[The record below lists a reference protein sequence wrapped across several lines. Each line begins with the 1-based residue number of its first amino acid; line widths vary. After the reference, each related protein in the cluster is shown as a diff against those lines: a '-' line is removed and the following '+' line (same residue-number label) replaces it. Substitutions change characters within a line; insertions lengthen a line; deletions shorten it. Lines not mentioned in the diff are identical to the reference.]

1 LLLRGKQRERYADL
15 SYTSRKGAL
24 NGLKPRRHE
33 GRGVAI
39 STPGTESEVIGAP
52 IEAGRSAPTANGR
65 GPAGRPGVL
74 ARFVRIGGEKQYL
87 RGVTYGTFCD
97 GPDGAPYPD
106 PATVGDDFAA
116 MAAAGVNAIRLY
128 TAPPRWL
135 LDLAH
140 EHGLC
145 AMVGLAWEDHVA
157 FLDDRQRAARIVKRV
172 EQDAAACAGHPALLC
187 YAVGNEIPASIVRWH
202 GARKIE
208 RFVERLYSTVKR
220 IDPGSLVTYVNYPST
235 EYLQLPFLDLVCF
248 NVYLE
253 SDDPLQAYLARL
265 HNIAGDRPLLIT
277 EIGLDSKG
285 HGLDVQARVLERQ
298 LRTAYA
304 SGCAGAFV
312 FSWTDEWH
320 RGGIDVD
327 DWHFGLVDHERRPKP
342 ALAAVERAFTDV
354 PLAWERAGPRI
365 SVVVCSYNGE
375 ATIGR
380 CLQALTDLD
389 YPDYEVIVV
398 DDGSTD
404 GTASI
409 AAEFDVRLIRT
420 DNHGLSAARNTGI
433 EAATG
438 EIVAFTDDDSWP
450 DADWLRYLAHAFCS
464 TDHAGIGGPNLVPD
478 DAGTVESAVARSPGG
493 PTHVLLS
500 DDVAEHIP
508 GCNMAFRSDA
518 LKAVGGFDPQFRIA
532 GDDVDIC
539 WRLQERGWTIGFCPA
554 AVVLH
559 RRRHSVRRYL
569 KQQME
574 YGKAE
579 ALLECKWPE
588 KYNRGGHLAWEG
600 RMYASTPLR
609 RRRGRIGY
617 GTWGSNLF
625 QSLYDRTPSTLGA
638 LPLMPEWYL
647 LIGLLAVLSIVGI
660 FQHPLVPWTSG
671 APVRIELLL
680 LAAAAVALAVKVVR
694 GAWHAPHGT
703 PVKGPI
709 VKGVTAVLFL
719 LQPVARLTGRMR
731 GGLTPWRRR
740 GEFAFALPLPRRRS
754 VWSEHW
760 RSPTDRLLQLERDL
774 RARCMNI
781 TRGGDSDRWDI
792 QVRLGPLGSARMR
805 VAVEEHGQG
814 RQLVRYQVWPRW
826 SRLLPAIV
834 LLSGAWLAG
843 SILFSQYLL
852 AASIFVVLL
861 FLVLR
866 ASKEAGAGVALVL
879 SAIGD
884 EVETDRTSGEPH
896 ELMDDLRVMP
906 VPSAVET
913 LPDQENGSHPP
924 PGKTEESLGRHR

>member
-1 LLLRGKQRERYADL
+1 MAASGKARQEANEPLAAGSVQPAVTVGQSPDVRDPVR
-15 SYTSRKGAL
+15 R
-24 NGLKPRRHE
+24 PR
-33 GRGVAI
+33 VA
-39 STPGTESEVIGAP
+39 
-52 IEAGRSAPTANGR
+52 
-65 GPAGRPGVL
+65 
-74 ARFVRIGGEKQYL
+74 ARFVQVGGEKQYI

-97 GPDGAPYPD
+97 GPDGSPYPD
-106 PATVGDDFAA
+106 PATVGGDFAA
-116 MAAAGVNAIRLY
+116 MAAAGVNAIRVY

-140 EHGLC
+140 EHGLW

-157 FLDDRQRAARIVKRV
+157 FLDDRQRAARIVERV

-187 YAVGNEIPASIVRWH
+187 YALGNEIPASIVRWH

-208 RFVERLYSTVKR
+208 RFVERLYSAVKR
-220 IDPGSLVTYVNYPST
+220 VDPDSLVTYVNYPST

-253 SDDPLQAYLARL
+253 SDDHLQSYLARL

-277 EIGLDSKG
+277 EVGLDSRG

-327 DWHFGLVDHERRPKP
+327 DWHFGLVDHGRRPKP
-342 ALAAVERAFTDV
+342 ALAAVQRAFTDA
-354 PLAWERAGPRI
+354 PLARETAGPRI

-375 ATIGR
+375 ATIAR
-380 CLQALTDLD
+380 CLQALADLD
-389 YPDYEVIVV
+389 YPDYEVIAV

-404 GTASI
+404 RTASI

-420 DNHGLSAARNTGI
+420 DNRGLSAARNTGI

-464 TDHAGIGGPNLVPD
+464 TDHAGVGGPNLVPG

-500 DDVAEHIP
+500 DEVAEHIP
-508 GCNMAFRSDA
+508 GCNMAFRRKTLEA
-518 LKAVGGFDPQFRIA
+518 IGGFDPQFRIA

-559 RRRHSVRRYL
+559 KRRRSVRGYL
-569 KQQME
+569 KQQVE

-579 ALLECKWPE
+579 ALLERKWPE
-588 KYNRGGHLAWEG
+588 KYNRSGHLAWEG
-600 RMYASTPLR
+600 RMYASAPLR
-609 RRRGRIGY
+609 RRGGRIGY

-625 QSLYDRTPSTLGA
+625 QSLYDRTPSTLGT

-660 FQHPLVPWTSG
+660 FEHPLVPGTSG
-671 APVRIELLL
+671 VPVRR
-680 LAAAAVALAVKVVR
+680 AL
-694 GAWHAPHGT
+694 H
-703 PVKGPI
+703 
-709 VKGVTAVLFL
+709 
-719 LQPVARLTGRMR
+719 
-731 GGLTPWRRR
+731 
-740 GEFAFALPLPRRRS
+740 
-754 VWSEHW
+754 
-760 RSPTDRLLQLERDL
+760 RSPRPSGRSS
-774 RARCMNI
+774 RFH
-781 TRGGDSDRWDI
+781 
-792 QVRLGPLGSARMR
+792 GSARIEKAR
-805 VAVEEHGQG
+805 
-814 RQLVRYQVWPRW
+814 
-826 SRLLPAIV
+826 
-834 LLSGAWLAG
+834 
-843 SILFSQYLL
+843 
-852 AASIFVVLL
+852 
-861 FLVLR
+861 
-866 ASKEAGAGVALVL
+866 
-879 SAIGD
+879 SAC
-884 EVETDRTSGEPH
+884 
-896 ELMDDLRVMP
+896 L
-906 VPSAVET
+906 PSATARLRGVG
-913 LPDQENGSHPP
+913 L
-924 PGKTEESLGRHR
+924 R